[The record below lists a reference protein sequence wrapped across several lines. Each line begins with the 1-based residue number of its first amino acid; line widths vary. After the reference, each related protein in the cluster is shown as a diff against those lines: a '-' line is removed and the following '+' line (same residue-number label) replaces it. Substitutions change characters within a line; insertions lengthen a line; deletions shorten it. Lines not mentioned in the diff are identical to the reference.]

1 MSRTESK
8 ALANDLRVLLT
19 ETAKKQVK
27 DVMEEAPIDLVE
39 MLNTTRRFSLNMI
52 EERAMIAE
60 PKQVETGIMKA
71 IVRDRFGSPDVLQ
84 LKEIARPAPDGVRG
98 VLVKVYASSVNPA
111 DRYDVNGMSFPLR
124 LVLPLFRM
132 GVGLRRPKEPQVG
145 TDIAGTVEAVHSNV
159 TQFKPGDEVYG
170 AGFHGYAE
178 YAVARENRIA
188 LKPKN
193 RSFEESA
200 AVPIAGF
207 TALQA
212 LRNHGHIR
220 PGQKVLINGA
230 GGGVGTFAV
239 QIAKSLGAEVT
250 AVTNTQNLDIARSL
264 GADHVI
270 DYTKEDFTKN
280 RQRYDLICDIASSHS
295 PSAYKPIMN
304 PKGICVVVG
313 FKDKVI
319 RRLIYFVI
327 RRPFSRG
334 DKKFAFFV
342 AKSNQADLDFLRE
355 LMEAGKVVPV
365 IDRRYKLSETPQA
378 LKYLGEGKARGKI
391 VITVAGNPK

>member
-1 MSRTESK
+1 
-8 ALANDLRVLLT
+8 
-19 ETAKKQVK
+19 
-27 DVMEEAPIDLVE
+27 
-39 MLNTTRRFSLNMI
+39 
-52 EERAMIAE
+52 
-60 PKQVETGIMKA
+60 
-71 IVRDRFGSPDVLQ
+71 
-84 LKEIARPAPDGVRG
+84 
-98 VLVKVYASSVNPA
+98 
-111 DRYDVNGMSFPLR
+111 
-124 LVLPLFRM
+124 M
-132 GVGLRRPKEPQVG
+132 GVGVRRPKEPQVG

-250 AVTNTQNLDIARSL
+250 AVTNTQNLDIVRSL

-319 RRLIYFVI
+319 RRLISFVI